1 MLYIKQSRFQYWDAS
16 LI

>member
-1 MLYIKQSRFQYWDAS
+1 MLYIKQGRFQYWDAS